1 MPTTRS
7 TVEEQPQESIQT
19 IRERRY
25 ASRKKRNNVNAQS
38 PKQKIMMQ
46 FLNAMI
52 EFDKQRILWSEP
64 KERASITL
72 ESIEDRVY
80 KGKYKDLGSFKT
92 DIDTLFLSV
101 LPSHSSKDDMNTF
114 KSLYQFAQ
122 NCLKFESNRL
132 GEEIDNKQEL
142 YKTIALFRPSI
153 DGYVFSDTL
162 VKDPTSTPSHQLP
175 QNIHEMVVYP
185 SQPAKKEEIPTL
197 KQTIAPPPNYPPK
210 MIKHEDK
217 PVVPI
222 QWLDFGAFSSFA
234 PTFDSNNANVS
245 YESTYIGREAKRVK
259 RSKPK
264 EEENAKELNEAWL
277 AKEGLDMKQLLDA
290 IEDKKPDSVEEE
302 LAENYQFLQRLIEYQ
317 ESRIEKGESV
327 DEQELQTV
335 KLLQKN
341 ITNMLSR
348 LPPNATAN
356 NTEIIEKTMENIPS
370 CEPAYRGSLQPHK
383 IFSYPTTEKA
393 ENLPPYANLTPTY
406 TKENWR
412 LVKVP
417 AVNDNSLISMVEQQQ
432 INFYTKPPAFVPP
445 QQPFIQ
451 HQPRK

>member
-1 MPTTRS
+1 M
-7 TVEEQPQESIQT
+7 
-19 IRERRY
+19 
-25 ASRKKRNNVNAQS
+25 
-38 PKQKIMMQ
+38 
-46 FLNAMI
+46 
-52 EFDKQRILWSEP
+52 
-64 KERASITL
+64 
-72 ESIEDRVY
+72 
-80 KGKYKDLGSFKT
+80 
-92 DIDTLFLSV
+92 
-101 LPSHSSKDDMNTF
+101 
-114 KSLYQFAQ
+114 
-122 NCLKFESNRL
+122 
-132 GEEIDNKQEL
+132 
-142 YKTIALFRPSI
+142 
-153 DGYVFSDTL
+153 
-162 VKDPTSTPSHQLP
+162 
-175 QNIHEMVVYP
+175 
-185 SQPAKKEEIPTL
+185 
-197 KQTIAPPPNYPPK
+197 
-210 MIKHEDK
+210 
-217 PVVPI
+217 
-222 QWLDFGAFSSFA
+222 
-234 PTFDSNNANVS
+234 S

-327 DEQELQTV
+327 DEQELQTGKLKSNNKKNQMINKGNVV

>member
-217 PVVPI
+217 PVVP
-222 QWLDFGAFSSFA
+222 S
-234 PTFDSNNANVS
+234 
-245 YESTYIGREAKRVK
+245 REAKRVK
-259 RSKPK
+259 RFKPK

-317 ESRIEKGESV
+317 ESRIEKEESV